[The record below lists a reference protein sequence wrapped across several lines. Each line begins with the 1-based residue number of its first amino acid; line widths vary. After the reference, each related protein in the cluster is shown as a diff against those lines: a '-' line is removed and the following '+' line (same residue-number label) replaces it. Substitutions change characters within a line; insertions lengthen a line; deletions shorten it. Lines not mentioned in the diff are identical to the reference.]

1 MKPILSL
8 LAGAAAVAVAVP
20 FFTESSQAQQPTGKP
35 AEKTIS
41 YPVGSRCVVTLNPE
55 VAATKRYGATASQSE
70 AYEVLD
76 NKVEGDFLTINTE
89 WLVLK
94 EGNYENWIPRD
105 KVLSMR
111 VSR

>member
-1 MKPILSL
+1 MFIPPD
-8 LAGAAAVAVAVP
+8 GC
-20 FFTESSQAQQPTGKP
+20 
-35 AEKTIS
+35 
-41 YPVGSRCVVTLNPE
+41 RCVVTLNPE
-55 VAATKRYGATASQSE
+55 VAATKRSGSTSADPNL
-70 AYEVLD
+70 VLD
-76 NKVEGDFLTINTE
+76 NTVLGDFLTINTE

>member
-1 MKPILSL
+1 MKPILPL
-8 LAGAAAVAVAVP
+8 LAGAAVVAAAVP
-20 FFTESSQAQQPTGKP
+20 FFTQPSQAQQTAGNPG
-35 AEKTIS
+35 EKALS
-41 YPVGSRCVVTLNPE
+41 YPVGVRCVVTLNPE
-55 VAATKRYGATASQSE
+55 APATKRFGSTNSDT
-70 AYEVLD
+70 YEVIG
-76 NKVEGDFLTINTE
+76 NVIQGDFMAISSE

>member
-1 MKPILSL
+1 MKSILSL
-8 LAGAAAVAVAVP
+8 LAGAAVVAVAMP
-20 FFTESSQAQQPTGKP
+20 FFSQPSQAQQPAGNP
-35 AEKTIS
+35 GEKALS
-41 YPVGSRCVVTLNPE
+41 YPVGVRCVVTLNPE
-55 VAATKRYGATASQSE
+55 APATRRSGAVNGDT
-70 AYEVLD
+70 YEVIG
-76 NKVEGDFLTINTE
+76 NVIQGDFMAISSE

>member
-8 LAGAAAVAVAVP
+8 LAGAAVVAAIVP
-20 FFTESSQAQQPTGKP
+20 FFTQPSQAQQPVGSP
-35 AEKTIS
+35 AEKTLS
-41 YPVGSRCVVTLNPE
+41 YPVGSRCVVTLNPAD
-55 VAATKRYGATASQSE
+55 AAKTRQGQTNSDVYQVT
-70 AYEVLD
+70 D
-76 NKVEGDFLTINTE
+76 NKVQGDFLSINAE

>member
-1 MKPILSL
+1 MKQFLSL
-8 LAGAAAVAVAVP
+8 LAGAAVP
-20 FFTESSQAQQPTGKP
+20 FFTQPSQAQQPTGNP
-35 AEKTIS
+35 AAKTVA

-55 VAATKRYGATASQSE
+55 VAATSRSGGVNDNAN
-70 AYEVLD
+70 EVLD
-76 NKVEGDFLTINTE
+76 NKVQGDFLTINAE
-89 WLVLK
+89 WIVLK

>member
-1 MKPILSL
+1 MKPILPC
-8 LAGAAAVAVAVP
+8 LAGAVVVAAAVP
-20 FFTESSQAQQPTGKP
+20 FFTQPSQAQQPAVNPAGK
-35 AEKTIS
+35 ALAF
-41 YPVGSRCVVTLNPE
+41 PVGSRCVVTLDPE
-55 VAATKRYGATASQSE
+55 APATKRSGGVNSDT
-70 AYEVLD
+70 YEVLE
-76 NKVEGDFLTINTE
+76 NKLQGEFLAISSE

>member
-1 MKPILSL
+1 MI
-8 LAGAAAVAVAVP
+8 G
-20 FFTESSQAQQPTGKP
+20 
-35 AEKTIS
+35 
-41 YPVGSRCVVTLNPE
+41 N
-55 VAATKRYGATASQSE
+55 
-70 AYEVLD
+70 VLQ
-76 NKVEGDFLTINTE
+76 GDFLPINTE

>member
-1 MKPILSL
+1 MKPILPF
-8 LAGAAAVAVAVP
+8 LAGVAVIAATVP
-20 FFTESSQAQQPTGKP
+20 FFTQPSQAQQPAGHP
-35 AEKTIS
+35 ADKMPA
-41 YPVGSRCVVTLNPE
+41 YPVGTRCVVTLNPADAAKTRE
-55 VAATKRYGATASQSE
+55 GQTNGDVYRVA
-70 AYEVLD
+70 D
-76 NKVEGDFLTINTE
+76 NKVQGEFLAINAD